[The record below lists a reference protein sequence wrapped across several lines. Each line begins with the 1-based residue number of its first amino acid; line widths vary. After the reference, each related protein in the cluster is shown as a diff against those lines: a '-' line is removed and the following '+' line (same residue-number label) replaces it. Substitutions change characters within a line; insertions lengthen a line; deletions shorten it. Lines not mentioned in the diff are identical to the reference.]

1 MVGEFHVL
9 NNTQEHMPNTTHP
22 DAFHFDRPV
31 ASYWEATAK
40 PLDIAIPPLS
50 GDAQCDVAVIG
61 AGYTGLNAALRLR
74 RDYGVDVRVLE
85 AGEPG
90 WGASGRNGGFS
101 CIGCHKRSYGSLI
114 KSYGL
119 DDTRRFYGAMK
130 NAVAFVAELC
140 RTHDIDAWIHGGG
153 EISLAHLPNRWTE
166 LEEERDFMARLFGE
180 KLELL
185 TADELKAK
193 GLWAPHFHGGIR
205 GDVGFSIH
213 PLNYVRGLARAAA
226 AAGVRIHGRSRV
238 TRWEEAGGRHRLATA
253 GGTLSARHVV
263 VATNGYTPEDVSPY
277 TRGRLMPALS
287 NIIVT
292 RPLSEAERREQGWTS
307 RLMAYDT
314 RNLLHYFRL
323 LPGGEFL
330 FGGRGGTDASDRGA
344 APMKQHMI
352 KTLQEMFPVFG
363 KAEITHFWRGFVC
376 LSYDLVPYV
385 GPLDD
390 RKTVWT
396 ALAYHG
402 NGVAMASH
410 SGRALA
416 DLIAGKPER
425 ADLPAVL
432 TRRLARFPLPFLR
445 PLYLKGAYLW
455 FNHQDGR

>member
-1 MVGEFHVL
+1 MVGEL
-9 NNTQEHMPNTTHP
+9 SPPDNIEADMPSTTHP
-22 DAFHFDRPV
+22 DAFHFDRPA
-31 ASYWEATAK
+31 ASYWEATAE
-40 PLDIAIPPLS
+40 PLEIATPPLA
-50 GDAQCDVAVIG
+50 GEAHCDVAVIG
-61 AGYTGLNAALRLR
+61 AGYTGLAAALRLR
-74 RDYGVDVRVLE
+74 SEYGVDVRVLE
-85 AGEPG
+85 AGAPG

-101 CIGCHKRSYGSLI
+101 CIGGHKRSYGSLI

-130 NAVAFVAELC
+130 DAVALVRDLC
-140 RTHDIDAWIHGGG
+140 RAQGIDAWIHEGG
-153 EISLAHLPNRWTE
+153 EISLAHLPSRWTE
-166 LEEERDFMARLFGE
+166 LEEERDLMARLFGE
-180 KLELL
+180 TLELL
-185 TADELKAK
+185 TVDELKAR
-193 GLWAPHFHGGIR
+193 GLWAPRFHGGIR

-226 AAGVRIHGRSRV
+226 RAGAKIHGGSRV
-238 TRWEEAGGRHRLATA
+238 TRWEESDGRHRLTTP
-253 GGTLSARHVV
+253 GGTLVARHVI
-263 VATNGYTPEDVSPY
+263 VATNGYTPEDVSVH

-292 RPLSEAERREQGWTS
+292 RPLSEAERHEQGWTS

-330 FGGRGGTDASDRGA
+330 FGGRGGTDASEAGA
-344 APMKQHMI
+344 LPMKQHMI
-352 KTLQEMFPVFG
+352 ETLKEMFPVFG
-363 KAEITHFWRGFVC
+363 AAEITHFWRGFVC

-385 GPLDD
+385 GALDE
-390 RKTVWT
+390 KKSVWT

-402 NGVAMASH
+402 NGVAMASY
-410 SGRALA
+410 SGTALA
-416 DLIAGKPER
+416 DMIAGKPER
-425 ADLPAVL
+425 ADLPSVL